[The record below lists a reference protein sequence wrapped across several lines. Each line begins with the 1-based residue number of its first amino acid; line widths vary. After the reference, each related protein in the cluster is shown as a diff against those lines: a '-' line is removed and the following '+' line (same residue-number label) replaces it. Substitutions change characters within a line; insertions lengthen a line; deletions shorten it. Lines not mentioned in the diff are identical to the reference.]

1 MQTLPV
7 VVCFAHC
14 ISLEKGLPSLIY
26 LGAPWMLRQHFY
38 DAVYLYFLAVFGN
51 KFWALKLLLLGRT
64 IRSYLFE
71 NTPALAMLVT
81 EGRALKPATP
91 GQT

>member
-51 KFWALKLLLLGRT
+51 KVGSGIAAFRENHKKLPL
-64 IRSYLFE
+64 
-71 NTPALAMLVT
+71 
-81 EGRALKPATP
+81 
-91 GQT
+91 